1 MVSLEAQALF
11 TCHIPAAE
19 KDSEREIER
28 GRAMPR
34 ARVSERERER
44 ARAGTRVLE
53 EGAEESVSSDTYI
66 YTYACVGEAVAAS
79 DDATHHD
86 ASSKKV

>member
-1 MVSLEAQALF
+1 M
-11 TCHIPAAE
+11 
-19 KDSEREIER
+19 
-28 GRAMPR
+28 
-34 ARVSERERER
+34 
-44 ARAGTRVLE
+44 LE